1 MIEMQ
6 MSATSDMGASDVEH
20 VNFAF
25 SNSEQHAIAAH
36 IHLPNFFVELFVFWG
51 KRKTF
56 RQET

>member
-1 MIEMQ
+1 MQ